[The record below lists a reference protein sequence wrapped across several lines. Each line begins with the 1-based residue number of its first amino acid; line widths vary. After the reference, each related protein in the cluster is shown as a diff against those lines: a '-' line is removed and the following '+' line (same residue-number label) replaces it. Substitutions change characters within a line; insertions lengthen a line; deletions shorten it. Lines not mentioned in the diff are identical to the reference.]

1 MFSLLL
7 GPTREA
13 APTRVPPT
21 RPLQSKVKESNM
33 YNAIELGGALLISF
47 IINLFV
53 VAAFAN
59 GEPQEHLNLEN
70 A

>member
-1 MFSLLL
+1 MHVSCASSNAL
-7 GPTREA
+7 
-13 APTRVPPT
+13 PPT

-59 GEPQEHLNLEN
+59 GKPVENLTLET

>member
-1 MFSLLL
+1 
-7 GPTREA
+7 
-13 APTRVPPT
+13 
-21 RPLQSKVKESNM
+21 M

-59 GEPQEHLNLEN
+59 GEPVENLTLET
-70 A
+70 AYVSRESEEPPGAARG